1 MTMKSYTKFILTLLI
16 AILSQ
21 AGHAENVL
29 YINQKGQEPVK
40 VMLSDKPEVT
50 FDATSVKISTP
61 AMTILYEDLE
71 SFTFGNEGVN
81 PTEIDVEGKQHVQF
95 SLVGDSDVCLSGLA
109 SSSSLSLYSL
119 DGKALPVAATRNNDE
134 IILHL
139 GHLPS
144 GVYIVKTD
152 HQSFK
157 IIKK

>member
-1 MTMKSYTKFILTLLI
+1 MKSYIKTILTLLI

-40 VMLSDKPEVT
+40 VMLSEKPEVT

-81 PTEIDVEGKQHVQF
+81 PTEIDIEGKQYVQF
-95 SLVGDSDVCLSGLA
+95 SLVGDNNVSLSGLE
-109 SSSSLSLYSL
+109 SGNSLRLFSL
-119 DGKALPVAATRNNDE
+119 DGKALPVSATRNNNE

-139 GHLPS
+139 GNLPS

>member
-1 MTMKSYTKFILTLLI
+1 MTMKSYIKTILTLLI

-40 VMLSDKPEVT
+40 VMLSEKPEVT

-81 PTEIDVEGKQHVQF
+81 PTEIDIEGKQYVQF
-95 SLVGDSDVCLSGLA
+95 SLVGDNNVSLSGLE
-109 SSSSLSLYSL
+109 SGNSLRLFSL
-119 DGKALPVAATRNNDE
+119 DGKALPVSATRNNNE

-139 GHLPS
+139 GNLPS